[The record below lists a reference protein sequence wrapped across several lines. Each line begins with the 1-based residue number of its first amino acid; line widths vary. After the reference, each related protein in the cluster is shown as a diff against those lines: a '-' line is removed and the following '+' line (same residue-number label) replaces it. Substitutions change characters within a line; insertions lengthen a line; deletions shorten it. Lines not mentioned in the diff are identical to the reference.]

1 MALLEA
7 GISMTDMLV
16 SCSVGR
22 INNQLYLD
30 VTQLEQ
36 NSGIYLP
43 VVMKSRNKEIVF
55 MQLDNRITLDALQAA
70 LTEVQIGCDEII
82 EVIESALKES
92 MNAALT
98 LQNKII

>member
-7 GISMTDMLV
+7 GISMTDMII

-22 INNQLYLD
+22 VNNQLYLD

-43 VVMKSRNKEIVF
+43 VVMKSRSKDIIY
-55 MQLDNRITLDALQAA
+55 MQVDNRITLDVLQLALN
-70 LTEVQIGCDEII
+70 EVQIGCNEII
-82 EVIESALKES
+82 ELIEFAMKELMS
-92 MNAALT
+92 ET
-98 LQNKII
+98 IRVQNRIL